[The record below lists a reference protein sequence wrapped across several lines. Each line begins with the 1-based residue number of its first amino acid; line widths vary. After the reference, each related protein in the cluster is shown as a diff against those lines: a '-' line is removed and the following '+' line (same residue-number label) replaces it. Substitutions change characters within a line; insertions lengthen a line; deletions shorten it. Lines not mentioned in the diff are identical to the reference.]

1 MITTQDLIERL
12 FNMVRLLSPTS
23 ADFQTTAV
31 SMSRMLGM
39 MLVSMD
45 IPVILDTK
53 RKAPSK
59 PSWSSSSS
67 SSSSDSSDEDEE
79 SVEPKP
85 KKQKVSVNMAVASDV
100 IEVDSDIDNVEKEED
115 DNIPVIRAEA
125 SASVSSAKVSTQADI
140 RVFFNDADFVPV
152 DPFTLKE
159 NQIPTVEKAVISL
172 RTNHRFS
179 DESNMGAGKTVT
191 AVEIGHR
198 MKLPILVIGPS
209 GTMEKKW
216 RNTAR
221 RQGVPIVDY
230 ISHARLRGAT
240 EPTVDDV
247 ECPLTHPWLTRSKYI
262 LTHRKNR
269 KTGSMD
275 AVRVHRY
282 KATRAFLDLTSRGVL
297 LVVDEAQAFKNASL
311 QSKAMA
317 ALTDAIF
324 GPSKLRT
331 SLSHPTSGDSCLLTL
346 SATLMDKPEH
356 AERMLQTF
364 GLLPA
369 EINTENRLWVTS
381 NVYDRGFTETSY
393 DATEITQRLV
403 NLCMQL
409 DRATE
414 SFYRN
419 HVLNYTLPLWR
430 NSKTGLLSRDHFEGS
445 EEFEIST
452 SKERTEWYIYF
463 LFVAIIRKHIAGATA
478 VNKTNDGVKRFYFNL
493 RARMDRMETEEEG
506 LDSREQLNNA
516 LRQIQQIEQDIKTG
530 KTSAEEGKKEI
541 GELTRS
547 IEAVKAGL
555 FVRLAKD
562 ALQKD
567 PNSKVVVYLNLLS
580 TVDFVEAKLGET
592 FVVGRLTG
600 SVHKIKREETLTKFA
615 APVTG
620 NDKHDM
626 RVIVATV
633 QAAGQGIDLHD
644 TTGLYP
650 RTTFMSP
657 NHLFMTMQQATG
669 RTDRVGV
676 KGVIRQNIVFAA
688 SGSDAMDNGL
698 DEQDMMAKTHEKST
712 VLRSTA
718 SQQQEDGVQFLDNFV
733 TMEEK
738 EDGTLAK
745 VDKNSALLLSTF
757 GNAAN
762 QSTSSSSSSS
772 SSSDVL
778 IRWSMHA
785 EEMEASG
792 RGLQASMS
800 RMRISK

>member
-1 MITTQDLIERL
+1 
-12 FNMVRLLSPTS
+12 
-23 ADFQTTAV
+23 
-31 SMSRMLGM
+31 
-39 MLVSMD
+39 
-45 IPVILDTK
+45 
-53 RKAPSK
+53 
-59 PSWSSSSS
+59 
-67 SSSSDSSDEDEE
+67 
-79 SVEPKP
+79 
-85 KKQKVSVNMAVASDV
+85 
-100 IEVDSDIDNVEKEED
+100 
-115 DNIPVIRAEA
+115 
-125 SASVSSAKVSTQADI
+125 
-140 RVFFNDADFVPV
+140 
-152 DPFTLKE
+152 
-159 NQIPTVEKAVISL
+159 
-172 RTNHRFS
+172 
-179 DESNMGAGKTVT
+179 
-191 AVEIGHR
+191 
-198 MKLPILVIGPS
+198 
-209 GTMEKKW
+209 
-216 RNTAR
+216 
-221 RQGVPIVDY
+221 
-230 ISHARLRGAT
+230 
-240 EPTVDDV
+240 
-247 ECPLTHPWLTRSKYI
+247 
-262 LTHRKNR
+262 
-269 KTGSMD
+269 
-275 AVRVHRY
+275 
-282 KATRAFLDLTSRGVL
+282 
-297 LVVDEAQAFKNASL
+297 
-311 QSKAMA
+311 
-317 ALTDAIF
+317 
-324 GPSKLRT
+324 
-331 SLSHPTSGDSCLLTL
+331 
-346 SATLMDKPEH
+346 
-356 AERMLQTF
+356 
-364 GLLPA
+364 
-369 EINTENRLWVTS
+369 
-381 NVYDRGFTETSY
+381 
-393 DATEITQRLV
+393 
-403 NLCMQL
+403 
-409 DRATE
+409 
-414 SFYRN
+414 
-419 HVLNYTLPLWR
+419 
-430 NSKTGLLSRDHFEGS
+430 
-445 EEFEIST
+445 
-452 SKERTEWYIYF
+452 
-463 LFVAIIRKHIAGATA
+463 
-478 VNKTNDGVKRFYFNL
+478 
-493 RARMDRMETEEEG
+493 METEEEG